1 MRRSRTGSSTG
12 RWRGEGVTAEGE
24 EWLEAGICPSYGSVV
39 GGEAHQWCHCEER
52 SGPDD
57 EEPVMDTSVIDTATT
72 DADRQARVDF
82 AAVYRL
88 LDGIDRGYR
97 G

>member
-1 MRRSRTGSSTG
+1 M
-12 RWRGEGVTAEGE
+12 
-24 EWLEAGICPSYGSVV
+24 V
-39 GGEAHQWCHCEER
+39 G
-52 SGPDD
+52 
-57 EEPVMDTSVIDTATT
+57 TTT